1 MKNKYSMIT
10 FIIILLGLVTL
21 RYIIP
26 VIWKVLVFLV
36 GMIWGS
42 LYSIVKFIF
51 IVGLIYLFFTLIGS

>member
-1 MKNKYSMIT
+1 MIT

>member
-1 MKNKYSMIT
+1 MIT

-51 IVGLIYLFFTLIGS
+51 IVGIIYLFTLIGS

>member
-1 MKNKYSMIT
+1 MIT
-10 FIIILLGLVTL
+10 FIIILIGLVTL

-51 IVGLIYLFFTLIGS
+51 IIGLIYLFFTLIGS

>member
-1 MKNKYSMIT
+1 MIT
-10 FIIILLGLVTL
+10 FIIILLGLVTI

-51 IVGLIYLFFTLIGS
+51 IVGIIYLFFTLIGS

>member
-1 MKNKYSMIT
+1 MINL
-10 FIIILLGLVTL
+10 IIILLGLVTL

-51 IVGLIYLFFTLIGS
+51 IVGIIYLFFTIIGS

>member
-1 MKNKYSMIT
+1 MIT
-10 FIIILLGLVTL
+10 LIIILLGLVTL

>member
-1 MKNKYSMIT
+1 MIT

-51 IVGLIYLFFTLIGS
+51 IVGIIYLFFTLIGS

>member
-1 MKNKYSMIT
+1 MIT
-10 FIIILLGLVTL
+10 LIIILLGLVTL

-36 GMIWGS
+36 DMLWSS
-42 LYSIVKFIF
+42 LCYIVKFIF

>member
-1 MKNKYSMIT
+1 MIT
-10 FIIILLGLVTL
+10 FIIILIGLVTL

>member
-1 MKNKYSMIT
+1 MIT
-10 FIIILLGLVTL
+10 FIIILLALVVF

-51 IVGLIYLFFTLIGS
+51 IVGLIYLFFTMIGS

>member
-1 MKNKYSMIT
+1 MIT

-26 VIWKVLVFLV
+26 VIWKVLVFLA

>member
-1 MKNKYSMIT
+1 MIT
-10 FIIILLGLVTL
+10 LIIILLGLVTL

-51 IVGLIYLFFTLIGS
+51 IVGLIYLFFTLSGS